1 MDWKHVEGTQT
12 EKPLTLDAAS
22 SRTVV
27 YIRRNIRRTTKIQKK
42 RASRIGVSHER
53 IHQQGRA

>member
-27 YIRRNIRRTTKIQKK
+27 YIRRNIRRTTKIRKK
-42 RASRIGVSHER
+42 TGIPYWSES
-53 IHQQGRA
+53 

>member
-1 MDWKHVEGTQT
+1 MDWKHIEETQT

-27 YIRRNIRRTTKIQKK
+27 HIRRNIHRTTKNSKK
-42 RASRIGVSHER
+42 RWASRIGVSHE
-53 IHQQGRA
+53 